1 MESLR
6 KLDTLFFIVG
16 RSLLGLYF
24 IGPGLSKVFDFAS
37 TLALMRMKGVPISFF
52 LLPLT
57 IVMQLLGGIFLI
69 LGKHLRLT
77 AFLLFSL
84 TIFISIFMHNFWAL
98 NGDPSQ
104 GHEMQN
110 FVKNLAIA
118 AGLLVLAT
126 KDKN

>member
-1 MESLR
+1 MEWL
-6 KLDTLFFIVG
+6 KKFDGLFFVAG

-24 IGPGLSKVFDFAS
+24 IGPGLSKVFDFTS
-37 TLALMRMKGVPISFF
+37 TLALMRMKGVPFSSV

-57 IVMQLLGGIFLI
+57 IIIQLVGGIFLI
-69 LGKHLRLT
+69 LGKNLRPT
-77 AFLLFSL
+77 AFILFGL
-84 TIFISIFMHNFWAL
+84 TIVINIYIHNFWTL

-104 GHEMQN
+104 GHEIQN